1 LIREEGDRLIKI
13 IRSRVVDSPANDDRI
28 TRPRD
33 ISNTT
38 LATGNSLYSKHNFNC
53 ILLPDHGFSIIS
65 WIQAHLN
72 YVVLLLWRQRNGC

>member
-13 IRSRVVDSPANDDRI
+13 IRSRVVDSPANDDRV

-38 LATGNSLYSKHNFNC
+38 LATGIYSLYSNFKTQFY
-53 ILLPDHGFSIIS
+53 LHTFT
-65 WIQAHLN
+65 
-72 YVVLLLWRQRNGC
+72 